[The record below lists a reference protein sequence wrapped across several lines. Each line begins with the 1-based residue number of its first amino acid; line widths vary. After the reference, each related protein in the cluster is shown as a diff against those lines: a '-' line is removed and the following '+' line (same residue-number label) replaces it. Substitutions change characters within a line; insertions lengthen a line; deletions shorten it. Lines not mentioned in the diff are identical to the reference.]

1 MVMKII
7 VVKQNLVDIEAGV
20 IIQLDNIERA
30 FIQKFGRVLRADSP
44 KQYIF
49 YYKNTRDEEYLKNVY
64 EEIDEDYIITINN
77 LLDYN
82 LIDYEINI

>member
-20 IIQLDNIERA
+20 IIQLDNVERA
-30 FIQKFGRVLRADSP
+30 FIQKFGRTLRADSP

-49 YYKNTRDEEYLKNVY
+49 YYKNTRDEDYLQNVY
-64 EEIDEDYIITINN
+64 EEINNDYITVVT
-77 LLDYN
+77 
-82 LIDYEINI
+82 NILEM